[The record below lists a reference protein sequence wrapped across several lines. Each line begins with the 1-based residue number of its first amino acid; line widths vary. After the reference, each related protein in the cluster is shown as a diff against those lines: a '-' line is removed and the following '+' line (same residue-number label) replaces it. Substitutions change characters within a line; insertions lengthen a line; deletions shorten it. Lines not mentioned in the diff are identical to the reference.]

1 MLGLWF
7 VIRNCISVQI
17 TKCIF
22 QKPFSARTPRKPCLC
37 HGSPCSVAGCVTF
50 AKSSLLEIILF
61 CCYKKPAS
69 SMAWAT
75 FRRFF
80 FSLSFTCQWQYTH
93 KTQDSMFKCGIL
105 SQLETRCCVYFP
117 HCYICFYLPV
127 IFQPTVA
134 TGWLFYSQLSL
145 SKWRVISTLETQAI
159 YRKNH
164 HTSICSFP
172 SYNFKKFGKCST
184 VSD

>member
-50 AKSSLLEIILF
+50 AKSSLLEILLF

-80 FSLSFTCQWQYTH
+80 FFTVVYLLVAVH
-93 KTQDSMFKCGIL
+93 TQNLGFHVQVWNIITSRDHAAVCISHIA
-105 SQLETRCCVYFP
+105 
-117 HCYICFYLPV
+117 
-127 IFQPTVA
+127 IFV
-134 TGWLFYSQLSL
+134 FIYQLS
-145 SKWRVISTLETQAI
+145 SSPQ
-159 YRKNH
+159 
-164 HTSICSFP
+164 
-172 SYNFKKFGKCST
+172 
-184 VSD
+184 